1 MIKNILFG
9 ISFFMLFLIGSGIE
23 SMQIPF
29 VMGYIFMAICLFT
42 MYYCTK
48 ETNNNK

>member
-9 ISFFMLFLIGSGIE
+9 ISFFMLFLIGNGIE

-29 VMGYIFMAICLFT
+29 VMGFVFMAACLIT

>member
-1 MIKNILFG
+1 MIKSILFG
-9 ISFFMLFLIGSGIE
+9 ISFFMLFLIGSGVE

-29 VMGYIFMAICLFT
+29 AIGFIFMTVCLFI